1 MLLPPSLACRYY
13 SGKNNFHL
21 SRHLSSHS
29 LRVKEGKYASPLFEK
44 VHCPHKLCSATKQ
57 LWTGPKKIRKCKST
71 RLSPENPAED
81 ENCRE
86 HGVEAASLL
95 RHLWRETSPEVSYS
109 SSWLSSSISSSILPL
124 SISLSSVNPWDTGYI
139 LILLRRKNTL
149 HMWADYLQSLTGSSY
164 WPWLTRCLHFALWCD
179 CLFELEN
186 PIWTFIA
193 HLDREFIGPV
203 WAKVDVQIELWG
215 PEAWYDLGS
224 ATHRSHHS
232 LQHSHCDITTLQ

>member
-57 LWTGPKKIRKCKST
+57 LWAGPKKIRKCKST

-86 HGVEAASLL
+86 HGVEAASLVQ
-95 RHLWRETSPEVSYS
+95 HLWRETSPEVSYS
-109 SSWLSSSISSSILPL
+109 SSWLSSSISSSSSPL
-124 SISLSSVNPWDTGYI
+124 SISLYPSVNPWDTGYTDPSLKQEYSPHVSRLSAEPHSPEVHTDLDSHVAYTSHSDVTVYSSWKI
-139 LILLRRKNTL
+139 QFGLSLLILT
-149 HMWADYLQSLTGSSY
+149 ASL
-164 WPWLTRCLHFALWCD
+164 
-179 CLFELEN
+179 
-186 PIWTFIA
+186 
-193 HLDREFIGPV
+193 LDPFGQKLMCR
-203 WAKVDVQIELWG
+203 
-215 PEAWYDLGS
+215 
-224 ATHRSHHS
+224 
-232 LQHSHCDITTLQ
+232 

>member
-1 MLLPPSLACRYY
+1 MRENLRQKLFTNWAVVVDYSPLHPSVSCSGKRGITFTLLCIYKGCSNKKLELEILLPLSLASRYY

-86 HGVEAASLL
+86 HGVEAVQ
-95 RHLWRETSPEVSYS
+95 HLWRETSPEVSYS
-109 SSWLSSSISSSILPL
+109 SSWLSSSISSSSTSPL
-124 SISLSSVNPWDTGYI
+124 SISL
-139 LILLRRKNTL
+139 L
-149 HMWADYLQSLTGSSY
+149 SLTHETQGTYFSFS
-164 WPWLTRCLHFALWCD
+164 
-179 CLFELEN
+179 
-186 PIWTFIA
+186 
-193 HLDREFIGPV
+193 
-203 WAKVDVQIELWG
+203 
-215 PEAWYDLGS
+215 EARILS
-224 ATHRSHHS
+224 T
-232 LQHSHCDITTLQ
+232 C

>member
-1 MLLPPSLACRYY
+1 MRIAESMAWRPPLSCSTCEEEHRRKYPIHRHGY
-13 SGKNNFHL
+13 HHL
-21 SRHLSSHS
+21 N
-29 LRVKEGKYASPLFEK
+29 
-44 VHCPHKLCSATKQ
+44 T
-57 LWTGPKKIRKCKST
+57 
-71 RLSPENPAED
+71 
-81 ENCRE
+81 
-86 HGVEAASLL
+86 
-95 RHLWRETSPEVSYS
+95 S
-109 SSWLSSSISSSILPL
+109 SSTYII
-124 SISLSSVNPWDTGYI
+124 INFTIINFTIICNPWDTGYI

-203 WAKVDVQIELWG
+203 WAKVDVQIELCG

-224 ATHRSHHS
+224 ATHRSHHT

>member
-29 LRVKEGKYASPLFEK
+29 LHVKEGKWASPLSEK

-57 LWTGPKKIRKCKST
+57 LWSGPKKIRKCKSR
-71 RLSPENPAED
+71 RLFPENPAED

-95 RHLWRETSPEVSYS
+95 QHLWRETSPEVSYS
-109 SSWLSSSISSSILPL
+109 SSWLSSSTYII
-124 SISLSSVNPWDTGYI
+124 IIFTIINFTIICNPWDTGYT

-149 HMWADYLQSLTGSSY
+149 HNAHVSRLSAEPHRKFILTLTHTLLTLRTLMWLFIRVGKSNLDFHCSS
-164 WPWLTRCLHFALWCD
+164 WPRASF
-179 CLFELEN
+179 
-186 PIWTFIA
+186 
-193 HLDREFIGPV
+193 LDPFGQQLMCR
-203 WAKVDVQIELWG
+203 
-215 PEAWYDLGS
+215 
-224 ATHRSHHS
+224 
-232 LQHSHCDITTLQ
+232 